1 MQEKK
6 DTNPIDLEKIAQSI
20 WKHKKIYLI
29 TLPIAFAL
37 SCFYVLSIPRYYNC
51 QVKLA
56 PETANSNMGNLS
68 SLASSI
74 GIDIASKQGLNLD
87 AISPELYP
95 DLMSS
100 IDFRIS
106 LFPVQIKTQDNSFKD
121 NYYTYLERHR
131 KSPWWSVIKGKISEI
146 FKQEDKTTY
155 NGEKKVTPFLL
166 TKRQH
171 DIAGIIGE
179 NVKCAVDKKT
189 NVISINVEDQ
199 DPLVAAT
206 IADSVSSRL
215 QTFITNYRTQKAR
228 NDLAYVKGLYLEAK
242 NLYEKARQKYGAYG
256 DANMD
261 LLLQSY
267 KLKQED
273 LENDMQI
280 RYNNYTALA
289 AQYTAAQAKV
299 QEKTP
304 VFTTLQS
311 ASVPIKPAGPKRMI
325 IVAFVLLLTFIGT
338 TLYVLPKNT

>member
-1 MQEKK
+1 MPEKK
-6 DTNPIDLEKIAQSI
+6 DINPIDLTKIAQSI

-29 TLPIAFAL
+29 TLPIAFVL
-37 SCFYVLSIPRYYNC
+37 GCFYVLSIPRYYNC

-56 PETANSNMGNLS
+56 PETANTNLGNLG
-68 SLASSI
+68 SLASSV
-74 GIDIASKQGLNLD
+74 GIDITGKMGHNLD

-100 IDFRIS
+100 IDFRVS
-106 LFPVQIKTQDNSFKD
+106 LFPVQIKTQDNRFED

-131 KSPWWSVIKGKISEI
+131 KSPWWAVIRGKISEI
-146 FKQEDKTTY
+146 LKKEEKSTY
-155 NGEKKVTPFLL
+155 NGEKKVSPFLL
-166 TKRQH
+166 SKRQH

-189 NVISINVEDQ
+189 NVISIDVEDQ

-228 NDLAYVKGLYLEAK
+228 NDLAYVKGLYIEAK
-242 NLYEKARQKYGAYG
+242 SLYEKARQKYGAYG

-273 LENDMQI
+273 LENDMQL

-289 AQYTAAQAKV
+289 MQYTAAQAKV

-304 VFTTLQS
+304 AFTTLQS
-311 ASVPIKPAGPKRMI
+311 ASVPIKPTGPKRMI

-338 TLYVLPKNT
+338 SLYVFQKDA